1 MTTFTLR
8 IVLGVALA
16 LLWMRWTAARHG
28 FTEGEAWALAGWVA
42 AGALIGGRLAF
53 LLLHADY
60 FRHNP
65 LASFAL
71 RDAPGLGGE
80 GAWSGALLA
89 TWLWSR
95 RAGHALHAVL
105 TFLAPALLFVA
116 AGGWWACAEVGCGW
130 GAEALRV
137 PAWQRPF
144 VRDAPDL
151 YHTVMPRYAVQWL
164 KAGGMALL
172 ALVAMRPRRALVALA
187 LALLWSALLTGWQG
201 DPQPRWGTLRPDAA
215 LDLLLAC
222 GLLLVQWPPKR
233 IMTRSSAKRG
243 G

>member
-16 LLWMRWTAARHG
+16 LLWMRWTAARRG
-28 FTEGEAWALAGWVA
+28 FTEGEAWSLGGWVA
-42 AGALIGGRLAF
+42 AGALLGGRLAF

-60 FRHNP
+60 FRYHP
-65 LASFAL
+65 SAFFAL
-71 RDAPGLGGE
+71 RAAPGLGGE
-80 GAWSGALLA
+80 GAWVGALLA
-89 TWLWSR
+89 AWLWSR
-95 RAGHALHAVL
+95 RAGHALRAVL
-105 TFLAPALLFVA
+105 AFLAPALLLVA

-137 PAWQRPF
+137 PAWQRPL

-201 DPQPRWGTLRPDAA
+201 DPQPRWEALRLDAA
-215 LDLLLAC
+215 LDLVLAC
-222 GLLLVQWPPKR
+222 ALLLVQWPPKR
-233 IMTRSSAKRG
+233 IMAPSSAKRG